1 MARTSNRRFVIAITS
16 PAAEHSYPRMHRYD
30 HSLTQATQ
38 GVTAMLAWL
47 ILTAS
52 APAIVCVLCAA
63 FLAYQQRPGWQWFLV
78 LSIGAEFAALLVIA
92 NLRSFA

>member
-1 MARTSNRRFVIAITS
+1 
-16 PAAEHSYPRMHRYD
+16 
-30 HSLTQATQ
+30 
-38 GVTAMLAWL
+38 MLAWL